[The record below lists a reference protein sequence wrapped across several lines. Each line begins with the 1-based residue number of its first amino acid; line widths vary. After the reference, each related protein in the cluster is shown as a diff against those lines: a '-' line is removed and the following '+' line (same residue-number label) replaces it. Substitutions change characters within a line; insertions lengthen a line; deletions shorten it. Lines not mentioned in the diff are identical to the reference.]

1 MVAEKTNPVKKAVVK
16 KVAAKKAAF
25 SKEQYLYWYELM
37 LRIRRFEERCLLA
50 YSQQKIR
57 GFLHVYI
64 GQESI
69 AAGMESALIPGDA
82 IVTGYRQHGTALG
95 RGISSKAAMAEL
107 FGKATGVN
115 KGKGGSMH
123 FMSSEHKYFGGNGIV
138 GAQIPIGAGIA
149 FAEKYRGTNN
159 LCVTM
164 FGDGASRQG
173 ALHEAFNMAMTWK
186 LPVLFICENNHY
198 AMGTSVVR
206 TSNVAE
212 IYKLGLGYEMPSEQV
227 DGMSPEAVHEAI
239 SKAAAHIR
247 SGAGPYFLEILT
259 YRYKGH
265 SVSDPGSYRSREEL
279 KSYQDIDPLKV
290 TEEKIINFG
299 FVTEAELEAIKDRVK
314 VEIDEAEAFAEA
326 SPYPDASELYTDN
339 YAEPNY
345 PFMKD

>member
-1 MVAEKTNPVKKAVVK
+1 MVVETAKPEKKAVVK
-16 KVAAKKAAF
+16 KTSAKKAAI
-25 SKEQYLYWYELM
+25 SKEQYLNWYELM
-37 LRIRRFEERCLLA
+37 LRIRRFEERCLMA

-64 GQESI
+64 GQEAI
-69 AAGMESALIPGDA
+69 TAGMESALIPGDC
-82 IVTGYRQHGTALG
+82 IVTGYRQHGTAIG
-95 RGISSKAAMAEL
+95 RGISTKAAMAEL
-107 FGKATGVN
+107 YGKATGVN

-123 FMSSEHKYFGGNGIV
+123 FMSKQYKYFGGNGIV

-164 FGDGASRQG
+164 FGDGAARQG

-198 AMGTSVVR
+198 AMGTSVER
-206 TSNVAE
+206 TSNVQD

-227 DGMSPEAVHEAI
+227 DGMTPESVFEAI

-247 SGAGPYFLEILT
+247 SGAGPYFLEIRT

-279 KSYQDIDPLKV
+279 KSYQDIDPIKV
-290 TEEKIINFG
+290 TEDKILNFG
-299 FVTEAELEAIKDRVK
+299 LATEAEIEAIKERVK
-314 VEIDEAEAFAEA
+314 QEIDEAEAFAEA